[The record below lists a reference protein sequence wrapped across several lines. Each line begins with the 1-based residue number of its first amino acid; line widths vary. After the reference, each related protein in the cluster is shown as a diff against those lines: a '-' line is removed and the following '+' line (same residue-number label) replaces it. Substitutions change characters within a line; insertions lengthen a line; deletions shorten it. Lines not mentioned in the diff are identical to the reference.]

1 MLRHRRLGSLRYIAL
16 YCATYA
22 LAAAQASGSL
32 LGMMSD
38 ETDAAKSHLVS
49 GFHTRNTLPHIKRE
63 GGAYFVTFRLAGTL
77 VHPRSACLEL

>member
-1 MLRHRRLGSLRYIAL
+1 
-16 YCATYA
+16 
-22 LAAAQASGSL
+22 
-32 LGMMSD
+32 MMSD